1 MGHKGIVFW
10 IIICIIITANYE
22 DVMFTNRG
30 KALTFDDILLVPGFS
45 DITPDAV
52 DISTWLTPE
61 IPLRIPL
68 LSAAMD
74 TVTEAA
80 MAISMARMGG
90 IGIIHKN
97 MPVARQRLEVEKVKK
112 SESGMIL
119 DPVTISPNNT
129 VQEALDLMSD
139 FRVSGLP
146 VVENGRLVGILTN
159 RDVRFV
165 QDGAAVRVSEVMTS
179 TNLVTVP
186 MGTSLE
192 ESKRHLHEHRSEKLL
207 VVDEEGLLR
216 GLITMKDIDKVQK
229 YPNACKDSNGRLRVG
244 AAIGIGRDC
253 ESRSE
258 QLIEAGADVLVL
270 DSAHGHSV
278 NVLNAIRMVK
288 GAFPNCQLVAGNVAT
303 YEGAKAI
310 LEAGADSVKIGIGPG
325 SICTTR
331 IVAGVGVPQ
340 VTAIMDGSRAA
351 REMDRCCI
359 ADGGIKFSGDI
370 VKALVVG
377 AHSVMIGSLFAGT
390 EESPGETILYQG
402 RTYKIYRG
410 MGSID
415 AMKDGSSDRY
425 FQEKSKKLVPEGI
438 VGRVPYRGP
447 VMEAVYQLMGGL
459 RSGMGYVGAH
469 NLNDLFENTTFCEI
483 SPAGLRESHVHDVVI
498 TKEAPNYRIE
508 N

>member
-1 MGHKGIVFW
+1 
-10 IIICIIITANYE
+10 
-22 DVMFTNRG
+22 MFTNRG
-30 KALTFDDILLVPGFS
+30 KALTFDDILLIPGYS

-52 DISTWLTPE
+52 DIATWLTPS

-74 TVTEAA
+74 TVTESA

-97 MPVARQRLEVEKVKK
+97 MSVAQQRLEVDRVKK

-129 VQEALDLMSD
+129 VQEALELMSD

-146 VVENGRLVGILTN
+146 VVADGRLVGILTN
-159 RDVRFV
+159 RDVRFIE
-165 QDGAAVRVSEVMTS
+165 DGLAVRVADVMTS
-179 TNLVTVP
+179 KKLVTVP
-186 MGTSLE
+186 MGTSLDE
-192 ESKRHLHEHRSEKLL
+192 AKQHLHEHRIEKLL
-207 VVDEEGLLR
+207 VVDEEGHLR

-229 YPNACKDSNGRLRVG
+229 YPNACKDSAGRLRVG
-244 AAIGIGRDC
+244 AAIGIGKDSEARA
-253 ESRSE
+253 E
-258 QLIEAGADVLVL
+258 QLLEAGADVLVL

-278 NVLNAIRMVK
+278 NVINAIRNVK
-288 GAFPNCQLVAGNVAT
+288 SAFPNCQLVAGNVAT

-310 LEAGADSVKIGIGPG
+310 LEAGADTVKVGIGPG

-340 VTAIMDGSRAA
+340 VTAVMDGGRAA

-415 AMKDGSSDRY
+415 AMKEGSSDRY

-469 NLNDLFENTTFCEI
+469 NLTQLFENTTFCEI

>member
-1 MGHKGIVFW
+1 
-10 IIICIIITANYE
+10 
-22 DVMFTNRG
+22 MFTNRG
-30 KALTFDDILLVPGFS
+30 KALTFDDILLIPGYS

-52 DISTWLTPE
+52 DIATWLTPS

-74 TVTEAA
+74 TVTESA

-97 MPVARQRLEVEKVKK
+97 MPVSRQRLEVERVKK

-146 VVENGRLVGILTN
+146 VVADDRLVGILTN

-165 QDGAAVRVSEVMTS
+165 EDGQAVRVADVMTS
-179 TNLVTVP
+179 ENLVTVP
-186 MGTSLE
+186 MGTSLAE
-192 ESKRHLHEHRSEKLL
+192 AKQHLHEHRIEKLL
-207 VVDEEGLLR
+207 VVDEEGHLR

-229 YPNACKDSNGRLRVG
+229 YPNACKDSAGRLRVG
-244 AAIGIGRDC
+244 AAIGIGKDC
-253 ESRSE
+253 EARAE
-258 QLIEAGADVLVL
+258 QLLEAGADVLVL

-278 NVLNAIRMVK
+278 NVIKAIRMVK
-288 GAFPNCQLVAGNVAT
+288 ASFPNCQLVAGNVAT
-303 YEGAKAI
+303 YDGAKAI
-310 LEAGADSVKIGIGPG
+310 LEAGADTVKVGIGPG

-340 VTAIMDGSRAA
+340 VTAIMDGGRAA

-377 AHSVMIGSLFAGT
+377 AHSVMVGSLFAGT

-415 AMKDGSSDRY
+415 AMKEGSSDRY
-425 FQEKSKKLVPEGI
+425 FQERSKKLVPEGI

-469 NLNDLFENTTFCEI
+469 NLTQLFENTTFCEI

>member
-1 MGHKGIVFW
+1 
-10 IIICIIITANYE
+10 
-22 DVMFTNRG
+22 MFTNRG

-146 VVENGRLVGILTN
+146 VVEDGRLVGILTN

-192 ESKRHLHEHRSEKLL
+192 ESKRHLHEHRIEKLL

-469 NLNDLFENTTFCEI
+469 NLNNLFENTTFCEI

-498 TKEAPNYRIE
+498 AKEAPNYRIE

>member
-192 ESKRHLHEHRSEKLL
+192 ESKRHLHEHRIEKLL

-229 YPNACKDSNGRLRVG
+229 YPNACRKPWTSCPTSACRACPWLRM
-244 AAIGIGRDC
+244 AAWW
-253 ESRSE
+253 
-258 QLIEAGADVLVL
+258 
-270 DSAHGHSV
+270 
-278 NVLNAIRMVK
+278 
-288 GAFPNCQLVAGNVAT
+288 AFLPTAT
-303 YEGAKAI
+303 CA
-310 LEAGADSVKIGIGPG
+310 L
-325 SICTTR
+325 CR
-331 IVAGVGVPQ
+331 
-340 VTAIMDGSRAA
+340 TARQCAFL
-351 REMDRCCI
+351 
-359 ADGGIKFSGDI
+359 K
-370 VKALVVG
+370 
-377 AHSVMIGSLFAGT
+377 
-390 EESPGETILYQG
+390 
-402 RTYKIYRG
+402 
-410 MGSID
+410 
-415 AMKDGSSDRY
+415 
-425 FQEKSKKLVPEGI
+425 
-438 VGRVPYRGP
+438 
-447 VMEAVYQLMGGL
+447 
-459 RSGMGYVGAH
+459 
-469 NLNDLFENTTFCEI
+469 
-483 SPAGLRESHVHDVVI
+483 
-498 TKEAPNYRIE
+498 
-508 N
+508 

>member
-1 MGHKGIVFW
+1 
-10 IIICIIITANYE
+10 
-22 DVMFTNRG
+22 MFTNRG
-30 KALTFDDILLVPGFS
+30 KALTFDDILLIPGYS

-52 DISTWLTPE
+52 DIATWLTPS

-74 TVTEAA
+74 TVTESA

-97 MPVARQRLEVEKVKK
+97 MSVAQQRLEVERVKK

-146 VVENGRLVGILTN
+146 VVADGRLVGILTN
-159 RDVRFV
+159 RDVRFIE
-165 QDGAAVRVSEVMTS
+165 DGHAVRVADVMTS
-179 TNLVTVP
+179 QKLVTVP

-192 ESKRHLHEHRSEKLL
+192 EAKQHLHEHRIEKLL
-207 VVDEEGLLR
+207 VVDEEGHLR

-229 YPNACKDSNGRLRVG
+229 YPNACKDTAGRLRVG
-244 AAIGIGRDC
+244 AAIGIGKDC
-253 ESRSE
+253 EARAE
-258 QLIEAGADVLVL
+258 QLLEAGADVLVL

-278 NVLNAIRMVK
+278 NVINAIRMVK
-288 GAFPNCQLVAGNVAT
+288 SAFPNCQLVAGNVAT

-310 LEAGADSVKIGIGPG
+310 LEAGADSVKVGIGPG

-340 VTAIMDGSRAA
+340 VTAVMDGGRAA

-415 AMKDGSSDRY
+415 AMKEGSSDRY

-469 NLNDLFENTTFCEI
+469 NLKQLFENTTFCEI

>member
-1 MGHKGIVFW
+1 
-10 IIICIIITANYE
+10 
-22 DVMFTNRG
+22 MFTNRG
-30 KALTFDDILLVPGFS
+30 KALTFDDILLIPGYS

-52 DISTWLTPE
+52 DITTWLTPA

-74 TVTEAA
+74 TVTESA

-97 MPVARQRLEVEKVKK
+97 MPVERQRLEVERVKK

-119 DPVTISPNNT
+119 DPVTISPRNS

-146 VVENGRLVGILTN
+146 VVDGERLVGILTN

-165 QDGAAVRVSEVMTS
+165 EDAQAVRVADVMTS
-179 TNLVTVP
+179 DKLITVP
-186 MGTSLE
+186 MGTSLAE
-192 ESKRHLHEHRSEKLL
+192 AKHHLHEHRIEKLL
-207 VVDEEGLLR
+207 VVDENKRLR

-229 YPNACKDSNGRLRVG
+229 YPNACKDANGRLRVG
-244 AAIGIGRDC
+244 AAIGIGKDSEARA
-253 ESRSE
+253 E
-258 QLIEAGADVLVL
+258 QLLEAGADVLGL

-278 NVLNAIRMVK
+278 NVLNAIRAVK
-288 GAFPNCQLVAGNVAT
+288 ASFPNCQLIAGNVAT
-303 YEGAKAI
+303 YEGARAI
-310 LEAGADSVKIGIGPG
+310 LEAGADSVKVGIGPG

-340 VTAIMDGSRAA
+340 VTAVMDGSRAA

-415 AMKDGSSDRY
+415 AMKEGSSDRY
-425 FQEKSKKLVPEGI
+425 FQERSKKLVPEGI

-447 VMEAVYQLMGGL
+447 VMDAVYQLMGGL
-459 RSGMGYVGAH
+459 RSGMGYVGAKT
-469 NLNDLFENTTFCEI
+469 LGDLFQNTTFCEI
-483 SPAGLRESHVHDVVI
+483 SAAGLRESHVHDVVI

>member
-1 MGHKGIVFW
+1 
-10 IIICIIITANYE
+10 
-22 DVMFTNRG
+22 MFTNRG
-30 KALTFDDILLVPGFS
+30 KALTFDDILLIPGFS

-52 DISTWLTPE
+52 DITTWLTPS

-97 MPVARQRLEVEKVKK
+97 MPVSRQRLEVEKVKK

-146 VVENGRLVGILTN
+146 VVEGDRLVGILTN

-165 QDGAAVRVSEVMTS
+165 EDAQAVRVAEVMTS
-179 TNLVTVP
+179 ENLVTVP

-192 ESKRHLHEHRSEKLL
+192 ESKRHLHEHRIEKLL
-207 VVDEEGLLR
+207 VVDEGGRLR

-229 YPNACKDSNGRLRVG
+229 YPNACKDDKGRLRVG

-253 ESRSE
+253 EARAE
-258 QLIEAGADVLVL
+258 QLLEGGADVLVL

-278 NVLNAIRMVK
+278 NVLKAIRQVK
-288 GAFPNCQLVAGNVAT
+288 NAFPTCQLVAGNVAT
-303 YEGAKAI
+303 YEGAKAV
-310 LEAGADSVKIGIGPG
+310 LEAGADTVKVGIGPG

-340 VTAIMDGSRAA
+340 VTAVMDASRAA
-351 REMDRCCI
+351 REMGRCCI

-415 AMKDGSSDRY
+415 AMKEGSSDRY

-447 VMEAVYQLMGGL
+447 VMEAIYQLMGGL

-469 NLNDLFENTTFCEI
+469 NLQELHENTTFCEI

>member
-1 MGHKGIVFW
+1 
-10 IIICIIITANYE
+10 
-22 DVMFTNRG
+22 MFTNRG
-30 KALTFDDILLVPGFS
+30 KALTFDDILLVPGYS
-45 DITPDAV
+45 DVTPDAV
-52 DISTWLTPE
+52 DITTWLTPS
-61 IPLRIPL
+61 IPLNIPL

-74 TVTEAA
+74 TVTESA
-80 MAISMARMGG
+80 MAISLARMGG

-97 MPVARQRLEVEKVKK
+97 MPIERQRLEVERVKK

-119 DPVTISPNNT
+119 DPVTISSGDT
-129 VQEALDLMSD
+129 VEKALQLMSSYS
-139 FRVSGLP
+139 VSGLP
-146 VVENGRLVGILTN
+146 VVDDGKLAGILTN

-165 QDGAAVRVSEVMTS
+165 EDGGKVKVADVMTRE
-179 TNLVTVP
+179 NLITVP
-186 MGTSLE
+186 AGISLE
-192 ESKRHLHEHRSEKLL
+192 EAKRHLHEHRIEKLL
-207 VVDEEGLLR
+207 VVSDKNALV
-216 GLITMKDIDKVQK
+216 GLITIKDIDKVQK
-229 YPNACKDSNGRLRVG
+229 YPNACKDAKGRLRVG
-244 AAIGIGRDC
+244 AAIGIGAGTEERA
-253 ESRSE
+253 E
-258 QLIEAGADVLVL
+258 QLLEAGADVLVL
-270 DSAHGHSV
+270 DSAHGHSE
-278 NVLNAIRMVK
+278 NVLKCVRQIK
-288 GAFPNCQLVAGNVAT
+288 SSFPNCQLVAGNVAT
-303 YEGAKAI
+303 YEGARAI

-340 VTAIMDGSRAA
+340 VTAIMDAGRGA

-415 AMKDGSSDRY
+415 AMKEGSSDRY
-425 FQEKSKKLVPEGI
+425 FQEKTRKLVPEGI
-438 VGRVPYRGP
+438 VGRVPYRGG
-447 VMEAVYQLMGGL
+447 VMEAIYQLMGGL

-469 NLNDLFENTTFCEI
+469 NLNELYTNTTFCEI
-483 SPAGLRESHVHDVVI
+483 SAAGLRESHVHDVVI
-498 TKEAPNYRIE
+498 TKEAPNYRQE

>member
-1 MGHKGIVFW
+1 MATVL
-10 IIICIIITANYE
+10 
-22 DVMFTNRG
+22 G
-30 KALTFDDILLVPGFS
+30 KALTFDDVLLVPEYS
-45 DITPDAV
+45 EVTPDMV
-52 DISTWLTPE
+52 DVSAWLTPS
-61 IPLRIPL
+61 IKLGVPFI
-68 LSAAMD
+68 SAAMD
-74 TVTEAA
+74 TVTEAE
-80 MAISMARMGG
+80 MAISMARQGG

-97 MPVARQRLEVEKVKK
+97 MDVARQRLEVEKVKK

-119 DPVTISPNNT
+119 DPVTVAPDDT
-129 VQEALDLMSD
+129 VQHALDLMSD

-146 VVENGRLVGILTN
+146 VVKNSALVGILTN

-165 QDGAAVRVSEVMTS
+165 TEPQTTLVCEVMTRE
-179 TNLVTVP
+179 NLVTVP
-186 MGTSLE
+186 VGTTLE
-192 ESKRHLHEHRSEKLL
+192 EAKHHLHAHRIEKLL
-207 VVDEEGLLR
+207 VVDENERLR

-229 YPNACKDSNGRLRVG
+229 YPNACKDSAGRLRVG

-253 ESRSE
+253 DERAE
-258 QLIEAGADVLVL
+258 QLIQAGVDVLVL
-270 DSAHGHSV
+270 DSAHGHSL
-278 NVLNAIRMVK
+278 NVLKAIRKVK
-288 GAFPNCQLVAGNVAT
+288 TAYPNCQLVAGNVAT
-303 YEGAKAI
+303 YEGARAV
-310 LEAGADSVKIGIGPG
+310 LEAGADAVKVGIGPG

-340 VTAIMDGSRAA
+340 VTAVMDGSRAA

-425 FQEKSKKLVPEGI
+425 FQQKSKKLVPEGI
-438 VGRVPYRGP
+438 VGRVPYRGH
-447 VMEAVYQLMGGL
+447 VMEAIYQLMGGL
-459 RSGMGYVGAH
+459 RSGMGYVGAST
-469 NLNDLFENTTFCEI
+469 LNDLFENTTFCEI
-483 SPAGLRESHVHDVVI
+483 SAAGLRESHVHDVII
-498 TKEAPNYRIE
+498 TKEAPNYKVE

>member
-1 MGHKGIVFW
+1 
-10 IIICIIITANYE
+10 
-22 DVMFTNRG
+22 MFTNRG
-30 KALTFDDILLVPGFS
+30 KALTFDDILLIPGFS

-52 DISTWLTPE
+52 DITTWLTPS

-97 MPVARQRLEVEKVKK
+97 MPVSRQRLEVEKVKK

-146 VVENGRLVGILTN
+146 VVEGDRLVGILTN

-165 QDGAAVRVSEVMTS
+165 EDAQAVRVAEVMTS
-179 TNLVTVP
+179 ENLVTVP

-192 ESKRHLHEHRSEKLL
+192 ESKRHLHEHRIEKLL
-207 VVDEEGLLR
+207 VVDEGGRLR

-229 YPNACKDSNGRLRVG
+229 YPNACKDDKGRLRVG

-253 ESRSE
+253 EARAE
-258 QLIEAGADVLVL
+258 QLLEGGADVLVL

-278 NVLNAIRMVK
+278 NVLKAIRQVK
-288 GAFPNCQLVAGNVAT
+288 SAFPTCQLVAGNVAT
-303 YEGAKAI
+303 YEGAKAV
-310 LEAGADSVKIGIGPG
+310 LEAGADTVKVGIGPG

-340 VTAIMDGSRAA
+340 GTAVMDASRAA
-351 REMDRCCI
+351 REMGRCCI

-377 AHSVMIGSLFAGT
+377 AHSVMIGSLSAGT

-415 AMKDGSSDRY
+415 AMKEGSSDRY

-447 VMEAVYQLMGGL
+447 VMEAIYQLMGGL

-469 NLNDLFENTTFCEI
+469 NLQELHENTTFCEI

>member
-1 MGHKGIVFW
+1 
-10 IIICIIITANYE
+10 
-22 DVMFTNRG
+22 MFTNRG
-30 KALTFDDILLVPGFS
+30 KALTFDDILLIPGFS
-45 DITPDAV
+45 DVTPDAV
-52 DISTWLTPE
+52 DITTWLTPS

-97 MPVARQRLEVEKVKK
+97 MPISRQRLEVEKVKK

-146 VVENGRLVGILTN
+146 VVEDSRLVGILTN

-165 QDGAAVRVSEVMTS
+165 EDAQAVRVAEVMTS
-179 TNLVTVP
+179 ENLVTVP

-192 ESKRHLHEHRSEKLL
+192 ESKRHLHEHRIEKLL
-207 VVDEEGLLR
+207 VVDEGGRLR

-229 YPNACKDSNGRLRVG
+229 YPNACKDDKGRLRVG
-244 AAIGIGRDC
+244 AAIGIGRDS
-253 ESRSE
+253 EARAE
-258 QLIEAGADVLVL
+258 QLLEAGADVLVL
-270 DSAHGHSV
+270 DSAHGHSL
-278 NVLNAIRMVK
+278 NVLKAIRQVK
-288 GAFPNCQLVAGNVAT
+288 TSFPACQLVAGNVAT
-303 YEGAKAI
+303 YEGAKAV
-310 LEAGADSVKIGIGPG
+310 LEAGADTVKVGIGPG

-340 VTAIMDGSRAA
+340 VTAVMDASRAA
-351 REMDRCCI
+351 REMGRCCV

-415 AMKDGSSDRY
+415 AMKEGSSDRY

-447 VMEAVYQLMGGL
+447 VMEAIYQLMGGL

-469 NLNDLFENTTFCEI
+469 NLRELHENTTFCEI